1 MVRPPV
7 KVMTL
12 AEFLL
17 LPETKP
23 ANEFID
29 GQIIQ
34 KPMPQGKHSLIQSEL
49 IININAAFKPQRL
62 VRAYPELRCSFG
74 GRATVPDVTVFT
86 SDSPKERLRQRIP
99 RDENGDIANV
109 FAIAPDWTIE
119 ILSSDQSQTKVTKNI
134 LHCLQNGTQMGWLID
149 PAERAIFVYAVDRS
163 TQVFDEEIDV
173 LPVPEFAKDFQLT
186 LGDLFGWL
194 RD

>member
-1 MVRPPV
+1 MVQSPA

-34 KPMPQGKHSLIQSEL
+34 KPMPQGKHSLLQGQL
-49 IININAAFKPQRL
+49 VINLEATLKPPKIA
-62 VRAYPELRCSFG
+62 RAYPELRCSFG

-86 SDSPKERLRQRIP
+86 SERIP

-119 ILSSDQSQTKVTKNI
+119 ILSPDQSQTKVTKNI
-134 LHCLQNGTQMGWLID
+134 LHCLQHGTQMGWLID
-149 PAERAIFVYAVDRS
+149 PAERSVFVYGANRS
-163 TQVFDEEIDV
+163 TQVFEEAIDV
-173 LPVPEFAKDFQLT
+173 LPVPEFAQTVQLT

>member
-1 MVRPPV
+1 MVRSPV

-49 IININAAFKPQRL
+49 IININAVFKPQRL

-119 ILSSDQSQTKVTKNI
+119 ILSPDQSQTKVTKNI
-134 LHCLQNGTQMGWLID
+134 LHCLQYGTRMGWLID
-149 PAERAIFVYAVDRS
+149 PAERSVFVYSSDRS
-163 TQVFDEEIDV
+163 TQVFDEEINI
-173 LPVPEFAKDFQLT
+173 LPVPEFAKDFQIT
-186 LGDLFGWL
+186 LGELFGWL

>member
-1 MVRPPV
+1 MVRSPV

-49 IININAAFKPQRL
+49 TTNINSAFKPQRL
-62 VRAYPELRCSFG
+62 VRAFSELRCNFG
-74 GRATVPDVTVFT
+74 GRSTISDVTVFT
-86 SDSPKERLRQRIP
+86 NDRIP
-99 RDENGDIANV
+99 RDEDGDIANV
-109 FAIAPDWTIE
+109 FTIAPDWTIE
-119 ILSSDQSQTKVTKNI
+119 ILSPEQSQTKVTKNI
-134 LHCLQNGTQMGWLID
+134 LHCLENGTQMGWLID
-149 PAERAIFVYAVDRS
+149 PAERSVFVYAADRS
-163 TQVFDEEIDV
+163 TQVFDEEIDT
-173 LPVPEFAKDFQLT
+173 LPVPEFAKDFQIT

>member
-1 MVRPPV
+1 MVRSPV
-7 KVMTL
+7 KAMTL

-29 GQIIQ
+29 GQIIP

-49 IININAAFKPQRL
+49 TANINSAFKPQRL
-62 VRAYPELRCSFG
+62 VRAFSELRCSFG
-74 GRATVPDVTVFT
+74 SRSIVPDVTVFT
-86 SDSPKERLRQRIP
+86 SDRIP
-99 RDENGDIANV
+99 RDEDGDIANV
-109 FAIAPDWTIE
+109 FAISPDWTIE
-119 ILSSDQSQTKVTKNI
+119 ILSPDQSQTKVTKNI
-134 LHCLQNGTQMGWLID
+134 LHCLENGTQMGWLID
-149 PAERAIFVYAVDRS
+149 PAERSVFVYAADRS
-163 TQVFDEEIDV
+163 TQVFDEEIDL
-173 LPVPEFAKDFQLT
+173 LPVPEFAKDFQIT

>member
-1 MVRPPV
+1 MVQSLV
-7 KVMTL
+7 KAMTL

-23 ANEFID
+23 ASEFID

-34 KPMPQGKHSLIQSEL
+34 KSMPQGKHSLIQSEL
-49 IININAAFKPQRL
+49 TANVNATFKPQRSI
-62 VRAYPELRCSFG
+62 RAFSELRCSFG

-86 SDSPKERLRQRIP
+86 SERIP

-119 ILSSDQSQTKVTKNI
+119 ILSPDQSQTKVTKNI
-134 LHCLQNGTQMGWLID
+134 LHCLQHGTQMGWLID
-149 PAERAIFVYAVDRS
+149 PAERSIFVYGANRS
-163 TQVFDEEIDV
+163 TQVFEAELDI
-173 LPVPEFAKDFQLT
+173 LPVPEFAEAFQLT